1 MMRQAWP
8 IVAVMAIVG
17 MMPARAL
24 AADKTHQ
31 QIMAELRML
40 QEQQQQL
47 MQLLGGL
54 GDTLQ
59 ALTTR
64 IDDQS
69 GAMRKAFA
77 DQKLLVDNVTEGVR
91 ILREKADD
99 TNVRLSSMTQE
110 IQSMRQTIAS
120 MPPPAAAPAI
130 DPVTGEPLPGAPAQP
145 PTVNVPP
152 PVSHQLVYDRSYSDY
167 TAGHWD
173 LAVQGFEEYIR
184 TYPTSP
190 LADDAQLH
198 IGDAYYGAGRFTEAA
213 DALRRVIANYPESD
227 SVAPAYYKLGHSY
240 VQLNQLD
247 EARKAYEAVI
257 EKFPN
262 SQDRSLAEQA
272 LERLKR
278 KEIDR

>member
-59 ALTTR
+59 VLTTR

-69 GAMRKAFA
+69 GAMRKALA

-110 IQSMRQTIAS
+110 LQSMRQTIAS
-120 MPPPAAAPAI
+120 MPAPVAAPAI
-130 DPVTGEPLPGAPAQP
+130 DPVTGEPLPGAPPQA

-198 IGDAYYGAGRFTEAA
+198 IGDAYYGAGRFKEAA
-213 DALRRVIANYPESD
+213 DALTRVISEYPDSD

-240 VQLNQLD
+240 VQLNRLD
-247 EARKAYEAVI
+247 DARKAYEAVI

-278 KEIDR
+278 KVAP